1 MIIGLPRR
9 GHDPADHESRL
20 QKQPVPSGGTMTQ
33 QSSDHEPRSND
44 QTADRSIPAF
54 KPVALPA
61 LAAAVRATKRQPGRP
76 KTSEPP
82 AILRKE
88 VMPG

>member
-1 MIIGLPRR
+1 
-9 GHDPADHESRL
+9 
-20 QKQPVPSGGTMTQ
+20 MTQ
-33 QSSDHEPRSND
+33 HASDRAIRA
-44 QTADRSIPAF
+44 QTQAVAKPTF

-61 LAAAVRATKRQPGRP
+61 LAAAVQAAKLQRIRP

-88 VMPG
+88 AMQG